1 PRPGPGEP
9 GAEHHTADREDRR
22 ERAGPEW
29 NVIVRRGSA
38 PKLSWG
44 ERKMSTS
51 KQFGA
56 MVVAVL
62 FGAMLRPATAGI
74 VLLVDD
80 DRLECVGSQY
90 SRIQDA
96 LNAAGVG
103 DEVQVCPGIYTEQ
116 LTIKD
121 RVTLRGK
128 PIGTNR
134 VIVRPGA
141 MTTTSTSRLTGN
153 AIAAGIL
160 VDTTTADIANIDLDL
175 SDSDVAACSPILVG
189 IYMRNASGTI
199 EQVKV
204 ENVRVAPAPTC
215 ESGVGL
221 YVELGNY
228 GLPFGLSGSTKAI
241 VSVRESRFYG
251 YQKAG

>member
-1 PRPGPGEP
+1 MSR
-9 GAEHHTADREDRR
+9 
-22 ERAGPEW
+22 
-29 NVIVRRGSA
+29 V
-38 PKLSWG
+38 KLL
-44 ERKMSTS
+44 
-51 KQFGA
+51 GA
-56 MVVAVL
+56 MVVATL
-62 FGAMLRPATAGI
+62 FGAMPQSATAGAI
-74 VLLVDD
+74 IIVDD

-134 VIVRPGA
+134 VIVRPA
-141 MTTTSTSRLTGN
+141 ALPTTSTSRLTGN

-160 VDTTTADIANIDLDL
+160 VDTTTADISNIDLDL

-199 EQVKV
+199 ENMKV
-204 ENVRVAPAPTC
+204 EHVRVPAAPNC

-221 YVELGNY
+221 YVESGNY
-228 GLPFGLSGSTKAI
+228 GLPFGLPGGT
-241 VSVRESRFYG
+241 
-251 YQKAG
+251 